1 METGMAVQTCFAM
14 INKENLEV
22 VSVKSNDDFII
33 LNPSQ
38 SYPDDL
44 DLTEECFNW
53 SIESA

>member
-1 METGMAVQTCFAM
+1 MAVQTCFAM

-44 DLTEECFNW
+44 DLTEECLNW